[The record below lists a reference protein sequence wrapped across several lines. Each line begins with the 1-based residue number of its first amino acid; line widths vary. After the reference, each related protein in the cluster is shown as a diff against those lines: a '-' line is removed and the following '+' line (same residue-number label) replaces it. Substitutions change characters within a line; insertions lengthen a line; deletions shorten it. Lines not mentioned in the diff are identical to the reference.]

1 MDFCEKWKSEKG
13 KTFVEIPKSA
23 LKIMKGKVS

>member
-13 KTFVEIPKSA
+13 NFVEIPKSA